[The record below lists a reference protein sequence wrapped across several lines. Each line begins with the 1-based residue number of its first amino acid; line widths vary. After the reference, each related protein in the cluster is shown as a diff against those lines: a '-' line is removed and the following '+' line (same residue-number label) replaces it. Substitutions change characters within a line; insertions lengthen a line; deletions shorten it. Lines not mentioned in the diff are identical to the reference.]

1 MINLNVFPVRLSL
14 SGKTTAGNILI
25 HKYNMFYC
33 EGDDK
38 RFDYCFQAVAV
49 PCIFVVNG
57 A

>member
-25 HKYNMFYC
+25 HKYNMFYF
-33 EGDDK
+33 EGDGK
-38 RFDYCFQAVAV
+38 RFDYCFQVVAV
-49 PCIFVVNG
+49 SCIFVVNG